1 MARSK
6 EFEESVVLDKAMRLF
21 GNKAMRR
28 HL

>member
-21 GNKAMRR
+21 GNKVMRR
-28 HL
+28 RL